1 LADNSKLFYNL
12 FMANAALVHQ
22 IQSAITDEVFYAL
35 GLSRRGTLRRI
46 FGWVFR
52 APTRRFARIMA
63 DVDAAVAV
71 GGPPAGCQTMLD
83 ALGVQATSVGVENI
97 PLTGP
102 AIILANHPGAYDS
115 MAIGSLMPRTD
126 LKVIAAKTRLYQVLP
141 HIHPEMIY
149 ASQERSESMTAL
161 RQAISHFEA
170 GGVLLQ
176 FGSGL
181 IEPDPALY
189 PVDDAVFERWSASIE
204 IFMRKVPQ
212 VQIIPT
218 IASNVLLKRFAQHPL
233 TRLRKTGM
241 DQRRL
246 AEFMQ
251 VIQQLLFPKSLDAKP
266 CISFGKPFTLQ
277 ELEGSGVQRRLMPAV
292 LARVKNQLAH
302 HLDVFVQNHTSAS
315 S

>member
-1 LADNSKLFYNL
+1 MTNTE
-12 FMANAALVHQ
+12 LVKQ

-35 GLSRRGTLRRI
+35 GLNRRGTLRRT

-63 DVDAAVAV
+63 DVDAAVAE

-83 ALGVQATSVGVENI
+83 ALGVQATAEGVENI
-97 PLTGP
+97 PLNGP

-115 MAIGSLMPRTD
+115 MAIGSLIPRTD
-126 LKVIAAKTRLYQVLP
+126 LKVIVGKTRLYQVLP

-161 RQAISHFEA
+161 RQAITHFEA
-170 GGVLLQ
+170 GGILLQ

-181 IEPDPALY
+181 IEPDPALSS
-189 PVDDAVFERWSASIE
+189 VDDAVFERWSPSIE
-204 IFMRKVPQ
+204 VFMRKVPQ
-212 VQIIPT
+212 IKIVPT

-233 TRLRKTGM
+233 TRLRKSGM
-241 DQRRL
+241 DRRRL

-251 VIQQLLFPKSLDAKP
+251 IIQQLLFPKSVDAKP
-266 CISFGKPFTLQ
+266 CISFGKPFTLN
-277 ELEGSGVQRRLMPAV
+277 ELVGSGTQRRLLPAV
-292 LARVKNQLAH
+292 LVRIKDQLAY
-302 HLDVFVQNHTSAS
+302 HLEVFEQNHTSTS
-315 S
+315 SVE